1 MMITV
6 PHTYPVLWIDRWE
19 LADGQRVTVR
29 PVLPQDRLLEHHF
42 VAQGLTARS
51 RYLRFQTGLR
61 ELPEPLAHYLTEI
74 DYEHHF
80 ALVVETFGTSGQVQI
95 ADARFVRDPQQP
107 HASEFAL
114 AVADQWQGLGLGG
127 RLLDTLLAAACAQ
140 GLHWLYGDVLRDNT
154 AMLGLA
160 RAMGFARMAHPDD
173 SRLVRVRR
181 APGCTDAPT
190 GLRTPHPA
198 AARAAGPHH
207 RQNPAACW

>member
-6 PHTYPVLWIDRWE
+6 PHTYPVQWIDRWE

-154 AMLGLA
+154 AMPGLA
-160 RAMGFARMAHPDD
+160 RATGFARKAHPDD

-181 APGCTDAPT
+181 APGCADAPT

-198 AARAAGPHH
+198 AASAAGPHH